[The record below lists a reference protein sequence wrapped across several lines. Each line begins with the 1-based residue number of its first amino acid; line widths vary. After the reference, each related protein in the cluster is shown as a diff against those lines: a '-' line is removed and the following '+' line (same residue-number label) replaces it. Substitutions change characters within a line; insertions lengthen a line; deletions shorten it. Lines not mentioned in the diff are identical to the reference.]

1 MLVYLCAPNDP
12 NGNPRRGW
20 AYFIGGI
27 CRAFYEEGYS
37 GHYALPEHLRD
48 RRYEAPAI
56 KVSPREYSTWKSAGN
71 ANSAYQEIAE

>member
-37 GHYALPEHLRD
+37 GHLR
-48 RRYEAPAI
+48 P
-56 KVSPREYSTWKSAGN
+56 S
-71 ANSAYQEIAE
+71 